1 MHSKMLRA
9 LAFLT
14 VAAAACWPATSSTAL
29 ADQVNTFKGT
39 CLADPVIGY
48 WPQPLKFVPQN
59 GDFIATPQGGSCTGT
74 LNGQQVQNVPLA
86 GRVEMRGIQSCGQAV
101 IDGRAY
107 TTIGGK
113 NFYADVSE
121 RRAGREA
128 AIVALGDAG
137 GQMVLKAYGRVGLI
151 KDGDPLASD
160 PVLRPFAEP
169 MDLSEFTAACVG
181 PGLSRISILIQIAT
195 APTGVSSP
203 TQE

>member
-1 MHSKMLRA
+1 MLRA
-9 LAFLT
+9 LVLLT
-14 VAAAACWPATSSTAL
+14 SAIACCLAMTSTAL

-39 CLADPVIGY
+39 CVADPVIGY
-48 WPQPLKFVPQN
+48 WPEPLKFVPQN

-74 LNGQQVQNVPLA
+74 LNGEPVQNVPLE
-86 GRVEMRGIQSCGQAV
+86 GRVEMHGIQSCTEAV

-113 NFYADVSE
+113 NFYADVHE

-151 KDGDPLASD
+151 KDSDPLASE
-160 PVLRPFAEP
+160 PALRPLAEP
-169 MDLSEFTAACVG
+169 MDLSEFTAACAG
-181 PGLSRISILIQIAT
+181 PGLTQISILIEIAT

-203 TQE
+203 VQE